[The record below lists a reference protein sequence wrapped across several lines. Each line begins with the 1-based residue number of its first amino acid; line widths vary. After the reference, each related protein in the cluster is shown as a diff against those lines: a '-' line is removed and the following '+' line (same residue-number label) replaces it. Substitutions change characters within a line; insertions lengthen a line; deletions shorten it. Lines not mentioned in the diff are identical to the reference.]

1 MARENRAHVAQ
12 DRDPGGC
19 LDPRCGRG
27 GWWRYGC
34 TFVEQDPGGR
44 QGPAAIHVRHRR
56 THRRSVRAAPIV
68 YSLEVPEQFSAD
80 ATRLAYRSARSSW
93 EITRDRI
100 FCVGEATS
108 ESPVEDWLLC
118 VVTDVQGNWVEA
130 SLYAQGRNDAV
141 QWLSQALG
149 SSLEL
154 KLANAPPFRS
164 RVMWPPPLQESP
176 LFEYQVSLF
185 RRVFSRSLRRLGI
198 PLRNSVQSVHSQ
210 VMDSLWRAH
219 RQTASRSG

>member
-1 MARENRAHVAQ
+1 M
-12 DRDPGGC
+12 
-19 LDPRCGRG
+19 
-27 GWWRYGC
+27 
-34 TFVEQDPGGR
+34 
-44 QGPAAIHVRHRR
+44 
-56 THRRSVRAAPIV
+56 
-68 YSLEVPEQFSAD
+68 YSLEVPEQFTVD

-100 FCVGEATS
+100 VCVGEATS

-118 VVTDVQGNWVEA
+118 IVTDVQGNWVEA

-164 RVMWPPPLQESP
+164 RVMWPPPLQEAP
-176 LFEYQVSLF
+176 LFEYQISLF
-185 RRVFSRSLRRLGI
+185 RRAFSRSLRRLGI
-198 PLRNSVQSVHSQ
+198 PLRNSVQSVHPQ